1 MEEIA
6 RAHGF
11 DDAGTLEAY
20 NETAMVDARRRGGV
34 IESGVEI
41 LIPFDETTT
50 TTTMTTTSHGS
61 VRVDDEGLCDVVD
74 VPGKRKGPGWEFGPT
89 RANDESFS
97 AMKHKAMPTMMVPER
112 PPVDWVHAT
121 FFAFGMI
128 FGLVVF
134 GDGRGSGERDGG
146 SRRNLRVRDWRL
158 F

>member
-11 DDAGTLEAY
+11 EDAGVLEAY
-20 NETAMVDARRRGGV
+20 NETAAADARARGGT
-34 IESGVEI
+34 IASGVEI
-41 LIPFDETTT
+41 LIPFDELTTAA
-50 TTTMTTTSHGS
+50 TTTSV
-61 VRVDDEGLCDVVD
+61 VRDDYDSGLCDVVD
-74 VPGKRKGPGWEFGPT
+74 VPGKRTGPGGAFGPT
-89 RANDESFS
+89 RASGESFG
-97 AMKHKAMPTMMVPER
+97 AATTMKTPIRER

-134 GDGRGSGERDGG
+134 GDGRGSGERRGG
-146 SRRNLRVRDWRL
+146 SRGNLRVRDWRL